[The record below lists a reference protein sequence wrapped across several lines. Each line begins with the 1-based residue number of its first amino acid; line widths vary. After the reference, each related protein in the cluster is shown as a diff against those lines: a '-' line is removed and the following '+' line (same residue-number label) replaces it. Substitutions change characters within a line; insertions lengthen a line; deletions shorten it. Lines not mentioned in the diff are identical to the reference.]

1 MELNMTPV
9 IEQSF
14 TQYAGAVLQ
23 SRALVDARDF
33 LKPSA
38 RQIFYC
44 LYTDKFLSSKP
55 FKKTLKAIGSASRM
69 YIHGDSSCEGVI
81 MRAGQPF
88 AMRYP
93 IIEVDGSYGNLTE
106 SGNWA
111 ASRYTSSRLS
121 PLAEYLFEDIQKN
134 TIEEWRDNY
143 DDTEQYPVVVPSK
156 GFYNLVNGTSGIGIA
171 LSSNVPQFNIR
182 EVNKA
187 LITLLKN
194 PDCDFEDIYCAPD
207 FATGAILLNEQE
219 VKESLKNGKGKSCM
233 LRSVIE
239 YDEEENCLI
248 ATEIPYGVYTNTI
261 CGQLEKILEEGSCP
275 SIERFNDLTGSTPRI
290 KIYLTK
296 RANPQQV
303 IKFLYKNT
311 SLQYFYGINMTMLDN
326 GRYPRVFGWKELL
339 QAHINHE
346 KIVYRKGFEFD
357 LKKAKDRLHIVEG
370 IIIAINNIE
379 EVIRVI
385 KESSSTY
392 EASVNLQNEFALSE
406 IQAKAILEIKLSRLA
421 HLETEK
427 FIREKNE
434 LLITISKIE
443 AILNNEELLNEEIIK
458 KWQFVSDKFGDER
471 RTKIMNLD
479 FESEDEPIE
488 KKQLV
493 IHLTNKNSIYAY
505 EDTTLIA
512 SRKGKGSKIKLGQ
525 DELIIQTIKGN
536 NSDNLLLFSSI
547 GKVYTIKMDNLPL
560 SCRTPIESIL
570 DLSKDEIITT
580 IVSDAD
586 KTQGDMILF
595 VTSKGM
601 VKKTDISEYRTNRS
615 KGIIAINLS
624 DGDSIKK
631 VMVVNDNND
640 LMISSELGFG
650 LIFGVK
656 DIPTTSRN
664 TKGVKGIS
672 LRENDKVSDAI
683 IIKTQCNQIISVT
696 KNGMIKK
703 SERNLFAKGS
713 RANKGNIIHKI
724 QDDDL
729 LVAIG
734 AIYPENKNVSI
745 SSTSTILKFSLNE
758 VRLSDRSTIG
768 TKAINL
774 KDNQYVTGMIIE

>member
-774 KDNQYVTGMIIE
+774 KDDQYVTGMIIE

>member
-156 GFYNLVNGTSGIGIA
+156 GFYNIVNGTSGIGIA

-182 EVNKA
+182 EVNNA

-311 SLQYFYGINMTMLDN
+311 FLQYFYGINMTMLDN

-339 QAHINHE
+339 QAHIDHE
-346 KIVYRKGFEFD
+346 KTVYRKGFEFD

-379 EVIRVI
+379 EVIQVI

-392 EASVNLQNEFALSE
+392 EASVNLQNRFALSE

-427 FIREKNE
+427 FLREKNE
-434 LLITISKIE
+434 LLVTINRIE

-471 RTKIMNLD
+471 RTKIMDLD

-525 DELIIQTIKGN
+525 DELIIQTIKGS
-536 NSDNLLLFSSI
+536 NSNNLLLFSSI

-570 DLSKDEIITT
+570 DLSKGEIITT

-586 KTQGDMILF
+586 KTQGNMILF
-595 VTSKGM
+595 VTSKGV

-640 LMISSELGFG
+640 LMISSDCGFG
-650 LIFGVK
+650 LIFSVK

-683 IIKTQCNQIISVT
+683 ILKTSCTQIISVT

-703 SERNLFAKGS
+703 SERDLFARGS

-724 QDDDL
+724 QDGDS
-729 LVAIG
+729 LVSIG

-745 SSTSTILKFSLNE
+745 SSTSAILKFSLNE